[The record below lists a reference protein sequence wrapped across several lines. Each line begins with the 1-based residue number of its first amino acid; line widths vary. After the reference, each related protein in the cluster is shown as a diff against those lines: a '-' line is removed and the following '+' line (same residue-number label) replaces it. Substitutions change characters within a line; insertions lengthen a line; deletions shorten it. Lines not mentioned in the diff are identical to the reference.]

1 MKRKTVLVAAVVVLL
16 AAAAFFLWRGRRG
29 AGGVSGTAPA
39 TAPRHV
45 LLVTLDT
52 IRADRIGAY
61 GCSQARTPVL
71 DALAAGGI
79 RFSRAQSP
87 VPLTLPAHA
96 SIITGTYP
104 TFHRVRNNGSYR
116 LPPQAETLAEILKR
130 RGYLTAAFVS
140 SFVLDSRFGLDQGFD
155 VYSDRV
161 NTGGNIKD
169 LQSERSAGEVFA
181 DFDAWLASVDG
192 TRPFFCWLHFYDPH
206 LPYAPPE
213 PFRSDPS
220 LSPYDGEIAN
230 VDLNLGKAVERLRA
244 RGFYDDTLIVA
255 AGDHG
260 EGFGEHGES
269 GHGIFCYQETLAVP
283 LIFRIP
289 GKPARTIDETVD
301 LVDIMPTVLEALGE
315 NVPPHVQGVSLL
327 PQISG
332 KPGREREF
340 YFESLYAQENMGG
353 APLIGLLA
361 GGWKY
366 IELPK
371 AECYDLGADPGE
383 RNNLLPAEAAR
394 AGQIKTK
401 LEGWEAE
408 NRERNVDAART
419 IGPEEKRRLESLG
432 YISSGTARPEGS
444 ALPDPKDLIA
454 AWTEHVA
461 GKTFLDEGDLERA
474 EEHLERAVELN
485 PVFFNPYIDLARIRT
500 GRGDIRGGLAVL
512 KKGVDRNPG
521 DAAIKI
527 EYARALGEADRPGEA
542 LDILR
547 QAESQM
553 AYGQMETVQVMIGVT
568 LSRLE
573 RYPEA
578 AGRFRKAL
586 EIEPDNAAAARD
598 LGYCLYRSGEFTE
611 AVSFYKR
618 AESAMPG
625 DPMIPAELALCLAAL
640 KEYAAAAENFEKALR
655 IAPSQEVFYNYGL
668 MTAESGDLA
677 KASGLMEK
685 SLEQRPRDSRLAQKT
700 SRLLQEWKNR
710 LSLE

>member
-1 MKRKTVLVAAVVVLL
+1 MKRKAVLIAVIVVLL
-16 AAAAFFLWRGRRG
+16 ITAAFFLRRGRRG
-29 AGGVSGTAPA
+29 IEDVSWPA
-39 TAPRHV
+39 QGKAPRHI

-52 IRADRIGAY
+52 VRADRIGAY
-61 GCSQARTPVL
+61 GCSKARTPVL

-104 TFHRVRNNGSYR
+104 TFHSVRNNGNYF
-116 LPPQAETLAEILKR
+116 LPPQAETLAEILKQ
-130 RGYLTAAFVS
+130 RGYLTAAFIS

-155 VYSDRV
+155 VYGDRM

-169 LQSERSAGEVFA
+169 LQSERSAGEIFA

-230 VDLNLGKAVERLRA
+230 VDFNLGKALERLRD
-244 RGFYDDTLIVA
+244 RGFYDSTLIVA

-283 LIFRIP
+283 LILRIP
-289 GKPARTIDETVD
+289 GGPSRTIDETVD
-301 LVDIMPTVLEALGE
+301 LVDIMPTVLEAVGE

-340 YFESLYAQENMGG
+340 YFESLYAKENMGG
-353 APLIGLLA
+353 APLTGLLA

-366 IELPK
+366 IDLPR
-371 AECYDLGADPGE
+371 AECYDLEADPAE
-383 RNNLLPAEAAR
+383 TNNLLPAETAR
-394 AGQIKTK
+394 AGQIKK
-401 LEGWEAE
+401 RLAGWEAE
-408 NRERNVDAART
+408 SRERNIDAARV
-419 IGPEEKRRLESLG
+419 ISPEEKRRLESLG
-432 YISSGTARPEGS
+432 YISAGTARPEGS

-461 GKTFLDEGDLERA
+461 GKTFLDEGDLARA
-474 EEHLERAVELN
+474 EEHLERAIELN

-500 GRGDIRGGLAVL
+500 GRGDVRGGLAVL
-512 KKGVDRNPG
+512 KKGIDHNPG

-542 LDILR
+542 LEILR

-553 AYGQMETVQVMIGVT
+553 AYGQQETVQVMIGVA

-573 RYPEA
+573 RFSEA
-578 AGRFRKAL
+578 AGRFRRAL

-598 LGYCLYRSGEFTE
+598 LGYCLYRAGEFTE
-611 AVSFYKR
+611 AVSFYRR

-625 DPMIPAELALCLAAL
+625 DPMIPAELALCQVAL
-640 KEYAAAAENFEKALR
+640 KEYAAAAENFEKAIRL
-655 IAPSQEVFYNYGL
+655 APSQEMFYNYGL
-668 MTAESGDLA
+668 MTAESGDLI
-677 KASGLMEK
+677 KASGLMKK
-685 SLEQRPRDSRLAQKT
+685 SLEQMPQDARLARKA
-700 SRLLQEWKNR
+700 SRLLQEWENR